1 MKHLFPCLC
10 VLLLI
15 SCGVLVDENP
25 RSSSSII
32 ATSSQNLSSSSEIP
46 YPVDPKTVIR
56 DSFEDDRDGKV
67 YKSVKI
73 GDLTWMA
80 QNLDYRES
88 YNSYCYEKSDD
99 TCAKYGR
106 IYVDA
111 AALALY
117 RTDSIYWYIDD
128 QRIDSLYAYRWKHWQ
143 GVCPKD
149 WHIPDSVEVL
159 NLISA
164 VGGAD
169 SSYRLRSASGWPDS
183 LKGTDEF
190 GFNFKNGPW
199 IYFDPMARVL
209 DPSVF
214 DYSQS
219 PGISRIWIVPNQRG
233 ASPNSTNFKGLGQL
247 GTQYLYVRCVKDF

>member
-1 MKHLFPCLC
+1 M
-10 VLLLI
+10 
-15 SCGVLVDENP
+15 
-25 RSSSSII
+25 
-32 ATSSQNLSSSSEIP
+32 P
-46 YPVDPKTVIR
+46 YPVDPTTVVR
-56 DSFEDDRDGKV
+56 DSFVDDRDGKV
-67 YKSVKI
+67 YKAVKI

-80 QNLDYRES
+80 QNLEYHLPD
-88 YNSYCYEKSDD
+88 SYCYNHSTDS
-99 TCAKYGR
+99 CVRYGR
-106 IYVDA
+106 IYG
-111 AALALY
+111 
-117 RTDSIYWYIDD
+117 RTTAYGINDSDSAFWLIND
-128 QRIDSLYAYRWKHWQ
+128 QKRDSMYAHQWKHWQ

-169 SSYRLRSASGWPDS
+169 SSYRLRSTTGWPDS

-199 IYFDPMARVL
+199 MHFKPMARVL

-219 PGISRIWIVPNQRG
+219 PEMSFIWIVPNRLG
-233 ASPNSTNFKGLGQL
+233 ASPNSTNFKGLGL
-247 GTQYLYVRCVKDF
+247 SGEQYLYIRCVKDY